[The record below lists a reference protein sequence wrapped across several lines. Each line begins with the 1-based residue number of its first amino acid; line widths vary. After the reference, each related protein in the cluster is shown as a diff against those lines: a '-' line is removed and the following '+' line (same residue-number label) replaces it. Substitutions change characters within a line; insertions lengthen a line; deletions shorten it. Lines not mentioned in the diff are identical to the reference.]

1 MVYHEILTSSRHI
14 CTSASE
20 CVYGVELV
28 KIEWYTIPGGV
39 ILLLYY
45 TCVLRYGLKHFKMS
59 FSLATSCLCYI
70 TVLYHEYMHSHV
82 LPLNQSDHWICT
94 INTQV

>member
-14 CTSASE
+14 RTSASE

-39 ILLLYY
+39 LLLLYY
-45 TCVLRYGLKHFKMS
+45 TNILRIGIKHFKMS
-59 FSLATSCLCYI
+59 FFGDELPVVYYRGISRI
-70 TVLYHEYMHSHV
+70 MHSHV
-82 LPLNQSDHWICT
+82 LHFDQSDHWICA